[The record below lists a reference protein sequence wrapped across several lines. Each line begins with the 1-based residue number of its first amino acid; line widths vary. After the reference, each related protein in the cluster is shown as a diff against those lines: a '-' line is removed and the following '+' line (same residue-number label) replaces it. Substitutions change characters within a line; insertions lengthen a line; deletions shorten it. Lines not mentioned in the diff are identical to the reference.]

1 VARILLT
8 TFGSLGDLHP
18 YIALALEL
26 NRRGHEA
33 VIGTSGTYAEKVRAL
48 GIEFRAIRPDKPDNL
63 AVPEFMKQIMD
74 LNKGP
79 ERVIR
84 DYIMPV
90 VRETYADTLAAAEGA
105 DLLVSHPLTFTTP
118 LVADVMK
125 LPWASTVLSPM
136 SFFSV
141 YDPPVLPPA
150 PYLNLLRPFGPLV
163 YRFLFGMARL
173 SVRSWSRPV
182 YELRR
187 ELGIAPGPDPLFEG
201 QHSPHLAL
209 ILFSEQLARRQADWP
224 ASSVITGF
232 PFYDQ
237 DGEVALSPAID
248 SFMQAGS
255 APIVFT
261 LGSSAVMTPGA
272 FFEASISA
280 ARMLDRRAILLIGK
294 ESGTELSHLPEGVA
308 AFDYAPYSALF
319 PRAAAIVHHGG
330 VGTTAQAMLSG
341 RPMLV
346 TPFAFDQPDN
356 ADRVQR
362 LGIGRSLPIRKYSA
376 ATAASNLKCLL
387 DDPGF
392 ERRAGEIA
400 GRMRL
405 EDGAAR
411 ACDALER
418 LLGTPAGSPAR
429 RSEPVHSK

>member
-33 VIGTSGTYAEKVRAL
+33 VIGTSATYAEKIRAL
-48 GIEFRAIRPDKPDNL
+48 GIEFRAIRPDKPENV

-74 LNKGP
+74 LRKGP

-84 DYIMPV
+84 EYMMPV
-90 VRETYADTLAAAEGA
+90 LRESYADTLAAAAGA
-105 DLLVSHPLTFTTP
+105 DLLVSHPLAFTTP
-118 LVADVMK
+118 LVAEVLK
-125 LPWASTVLSPM
+125 LPWASAVLAPM

-141 YDPPVLPPA
+141 HDPPVLPSA
-150 PYLNLLRPFGPLV
+150 EYLNLLRPLGALV

-173 SVRSWSRPV
+173 SVRRWSRPV
-182 YELRR
+182 CGLRR
-187 ELGIAPGPDPLFEG
+187 ELGLAPGPDPLFEG
-201 QHSPHLAL
+201 QHSPHLVL
-209 ILFSEQLARRQADWP
+209 VLFSEQLARRQPDWP
-224 ASSVITGF
+224 RNAIITGF
-232 PFYDQ
+232 PTYDH
-237 DGEVALSPAID
+237 DGDAGLSPAIEQ
-248 SFMQAGS
+248 FLQAGP

-272 FFEASISA
+272 FFDASVAA
-280 ARMLDRRAILLIGK
+280 ARSLGRRAILLIGK
-294 ESGTELSHLPEGVA
+294 ESGTVLSNAPEGIA
-308 AFDYAPYSALF
+308 AFDYAPFSALF

-330 VGTTAQAMLSG
+330 IGTTAQAMLSG

-356 ADRVQR
+356 ADRVVR
-362 LGIGRSLPIRKYSA
+362 LGIARTLPIRKY
-376 ATAASNLKCLL
+376 AASRAARELATLL
-387 DDPGF
+387 DDPAF
-392 ERRAGEIA
+392 EHRAQEVA
-400 GRMRL
+400 SRMRS

-418 LLGTPAGSPAR
+418 LIGASAK
-429 RSEPVHSK
+429 VHV

>member
-33 VIGTSGTYAEKVRAL
+33 VIGTSATYAEKIGAL
-48 GIEFRAIRPDKPDNL
+48 GIEFRPLRPDKPENL

-74 LNKGP
+74 LRKGP

-84 DYIMPV
+84 DYMMPV
-90 VRETYADTLAAAEGA
+90 LRETYADTLAAAAGA
-105 DLLVSHPLTFTTP
+105 ELLVSHPLSFATP
-118 LVADVMK
+118 LVAEVLK

-150 PYLNLLRPFGPLV
+150 PYLSLLRPFAPFA
-163 YRFLFGMARL
+163 YRVLFGLARL

-182 YELRR
+182 YDLRR
-187 ELGIAPGPDPLFEG
+187 ELRLPPGPDPLFKG
-201 QHSPHLAL
+201 QHSPHLVL
-209 ILFSEQLARRQADWP
+209 VLFSEELARRQRDWP
-224 ASSVITGF
+224 AQSVMTGF
-232 PFYDQ
+232 PTYDQ
-237 DGEVALSPAID
+237 DGDAGLSHALE
-248 SFMQAGS
+248 SFLQAGP

-272 FFEASISA
+272 FFEASIAA
-280 ARMLDRRAILLIGK
+280 ARTLGRRAVLLIGK
-294 ESGTELSHLPEGVA
+294 ESGTVLSELPDGIA
-308 AFDYAPYSALF
+308 AIDYAPYSALF

-330 VGTTAQAMLSG
+330 IGTTAQAMLSG
-341 RPMLV
+341 HPMLV

-356 ADRVQR
+356 AARVVR
-362 LGIGRSLPIRKYSA
+362 LGIARSLPIRKY
-376 ATAASNLKCLL
+376 TAARAARELACLL
-387 DDPGF
+387 NYPAF
-392 ERRAGEIA
+392 ERRAQDVA

-405 EDGAAR
+405 ESGASR
-411 ACDALER
+411 ACDALEG
-418 LLGTPAGSPAR
+418 LVGVNSLAA
-429 RSEPVHSK
+429 VSK